1 MRTMKRKYKDESELL
16 KAIAHPVRLQIIDF
30 LLLGISEESC
40 SVTSIQKK
48 LGIPQSTIS
57 QHLQILRNHGI
68 IDGIKKGVQVC
79 YRVVD
84 KRVIKI
90 LQILKKENL

>member
-1 MRTMKRKYKDESELL
+1 MRAKYKDESELL

-30 LLLGISEESC
+30 LLLGISEEAC

-48 LGIPQSTIS
+48 LGIPQPTIS

-68 IDGIKKGVQVC
+68 IDRSKKGVQVC
-79 YRVVD
+79 YKVID
-84 KRVIKI
+84 KRVVNI
-90 LQILKKENL
+90 LQILKKEQS